1 MKDCQTEKQQLYFA
15 CYRLHTLIGSAI
27 FSKYIIDKEVDYMEV
42 KTTLPEIF
50 DEFGEARQ
58 QGFLAVKE
66 MKKNGQPVVGV
77 YCTFMPEEL
86 VLAAGAIQI
95 SLCSTSDETIPD
107 AEEDLPR
114 NLCPLIKSS
123 YGFGKTDKCPY
134 FYFSD
139 LVVGETTCDGKKKMY
154 EYMAGFKDLYLMQLP
169 HNRDTVASK
178 QLWYSELVAFKEKL
192 EDYFD
197 VTVTE
202 DAIRQAIH
210 LKNRERIAK
219 QNFYRLGQLNPPAIA
234 GSEIFKVMYGAQYK
248 FDKEEIITTLEETTA
263 KVKAQYLAG
272 LRLDDKPRILVTG
285 SPIGGV
291 TEKVIRAI
299 EENGAI
305 VVAFE
310 NCTVAKA
317 VEKLVDETQPD
328 VYQALTDKYLQ
339 IGCACMS
346 NNQPRKEL
354 LSQMIDDYQVDG
366 VIDMVLQNCIP
377 FSVESLQIKR
387 YLQEEKQTPYM
398 YLETDYSTAD
408 VEQINTRVAAFI
420 EMLAVTV

>member
-1 MKDCQTEKQQLYFA
+1 
-15 CYRLHTLIGSAI
+15 
-27 FSKYIIDKEVDYMEV
+27 MEL
-42 KTTLPEIF
+42 KTSLPEIF
-50 DEFGEARQ
+50 DDFGEARR

-66 MKKNGQPVVGV
+66 IKEQGKPVVGV

-86 VLAAGAIQI
+86 VLAGGAIQI

-154 EYMAGFKDLYLMQLP
+154 EY
-169 HNRDTVASK
+169 TEESK
-178 QLWYSELVAFKEKL
+178 KLWYSELVRFKEKL
-192 EDYFD
+192 EDFLGVEITD
-197 VTVTE
+197 KKIRE
-202 DAIRQAIH
+202 AIV
-210 LKNRERIAK
+210 LKNRERQAK
-219 QNFYRLGQLNPPAIA
+219 QNFYRLGQLNPPAIT
-234 GSEIFKVMYGAQYK
+234 GQEIFQVMYGSQYK
-248 FDKEEIITTLEETTA
+248 FDKEEVIQMLEETAA
-263 KVKAQYLAG
+263 KVKEEYKAG
-272 LRLDDKPRILVTG
+272 NRLEEKPRILVTG
-285 SPIGGV
+285 SPMGGV

-299 EENGAI
+299 EENGGL
-305 VVAFE
+305 VVAYE

-317 VEKLVDETQPD
+317 VERLVDENESD
-328 VYQALTDKYLQ
+328 VYQALTDKYIN

-377 FSVESLQIKR
+377 FSVESLKIKR
-387 YLQEEKQTPYM
+387 FLNEEKNIPYM
-398 YLETDYSTAD
+398 YLETDYSTSD
-408 VEQINTRVAAFI
+408 IEQINTRVTAFI
-420 EMLAVTV
+420 EMLEEETVCTQ